1 VGFWPGGLRL
11 EVPEAMAEDAA
22 AATAPSVVG
31 VGRRA
36 GPLVLGFGTTRDHR
50 GLGHHDVT
58 VRDVTPGGR
67 DRGVME
73 GRGRPDAI

>member
-1 VGFWPGGLRL
+1 
-11 EVPEAMAEDAA
+11 MAEDAA

-50 GLGHHDVT
+50 GLRHHDVT

-67 DRGVME
+67 D
-73 GRGRPDAI
+73 